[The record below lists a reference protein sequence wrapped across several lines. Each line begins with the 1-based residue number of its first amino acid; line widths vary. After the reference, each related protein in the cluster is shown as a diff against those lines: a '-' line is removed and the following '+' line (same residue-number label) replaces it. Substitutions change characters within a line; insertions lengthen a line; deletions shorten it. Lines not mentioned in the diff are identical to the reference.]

1 LNILFDQN
9 GIWKLDDY
17 IMLDVENIDRAIE
30 YVLSKFPQVD
40 KIGIA
45 SNTNGVYEINLDF
58 LKQFPNITHFKLFC
72 FLAKSTDIQP
82 IYYLKELQWL
92 QWWSDNKVDISKFPK
107 LNTLVC
113 HYSDN
118 IIFNN
123 NNLSF
128 LYLSYA
134 NKLSFLDKIPNLTRL
149 ELRNYSGIDLS
160 GINHLSNLDELTIR
174 LARKLI
180 DIKDI
185 LECKNLCEIE
195 FEGINKQVYLS
206 ILSKCENLKGLYLH
220 MSIPNC
226 LFLKEMKNIES
237 FVCKEI
243 EDNNLSPIFESTTLS
258 YVYLYKYKRTYN
270 YNKKDFEKR
279 FPIK

>member
-1 LNILFDQN
+1 MNTLFDKN

-58 LKQFPNITHFKLFC
+58 LKQFPNITHFKLSC
-72 FLAKSTDIQP
+72 FLAKSADIQP

-149 ELRNYSGIDLS
+149 VLRNYSGIDLS

-195 FEGINKQVYLS
+195 FEGINKQVDLS

-226 LFLKEMKNIES
+226 LFLKEIKNIES

-243 EDNNLSPIFESTTLS
+243 EDNDLSPIFESTTLS

-279 FPIK
+279 FSIK

>member
-1 LNILFDQN
+1 
-9 GIWKLDDY
+9 
-17 IMLDVENIDRAIE
+17 MLDVENIDRAIE

-58 LKQFPNITHFKLFC
+58 LKQFPNITHFKLSC

-149 ELRNYSGIDLS
+149 VLRNYSGIDLS

-180 DIKDI
+180 EIKDI

-195 FEGINKQVYLS
+195 FEGINKQVDLS

-243 EDNNLSPIFESTTLS
+243 EDNDLSPIFESTTLS